1 MTFAEWNH
9 GLLFAAV
16 LMVMG
21 AMLLVSAAAV
31 RDRQIALGVLSQA
44 IVVAFSTSGVFYGRS
59 DLLLAAISLVVVA
72 GLWSWLVDHS
82 QFANDVA
89 LEHPNGSG
97 FDTKD
102 VRLHVGSNPPPL
114 PTRADAVA
122 SPTHHLP
129 QGDSRAGDDP
139 TN

>member
-31 RDRQIALGVLSQA
+31 RDRLIALGVLSQA
-44 IVVAFSTSGVFYGRS
+44 IVVAFTTSGVFYGRS
-59 DLLLAAISLVVVA
+59 ELLLAAISLVVVA

-82 QFANDVA
+82 QLANEVA
-89 LEHPNGSG
+89 VEPTSEVRFGVEAVRPNAAS
-97 FDTKD
+97 
-102 VRLHVGSNPPPL
+102 RPSPL

-122 SPTHHLP
+122 PRTHHLP
-129 QGDSRAGDDP
+129 HEDSRAEGES
-139 TN
+139 

>member
-1 MTFAEWNH
+1 MTFSEWNH
-9 GLLFAAV
+9 GLLFSAV

-31 RDRQIALGVLSQA
+31 RDRLIALGVLSQA
-44 IVVAFSTSGVFYGRS
+44 IVIAFSTSGVFYGRS
-59 DLLLAAISLVVVA
+59 ELLLAAISLVVVA
-72 GLWSWLVDHS
+72 SLWSWLVDHS

-102 VRLHVGSNPPPL
+102 VRPPVDSNPPPL

-139 TN
+139 KN

>member
-59 DLLLAAISLVVVA
+59 ELLLAAISLVVVA

-82 QFANDVA
+82 QFAN
-89 LEHPNGSG
+89 L
-97 FDTKD
+97 
-102 VRLHVGSNPPPL
+102 GSNPSPL

-122 SPTHHLP
+122 PHTHHLP
-129 QGDSRAGDDP
+129 PGDARADDESVG
-139 TN
+139 